1 MATVKYTFRCST
13 ENVTFDVEGPPAE
26 THQCRCGSPAK
37 RVYGF
42 AVNKASLKS
51 QARWDPVVG
60 QYVENDRQFRDV
72 LAEAQEREARE
83 LNMDVPLV
91 QVDARDQEALG
102 ELHGTGLAHR
112 QEVAEQSAKQAHDE
126 RVTANHEAKPKV
138 LIG

>member
-1 MATVKYTFRCST
+1 VKYTYRCTT
-13 ENVTFDVEGPPAE
+13 ENVTFDVEGPPADVV
-26 THQCRCGSPAK
+26 QCRCTSPAK
-37 RVYGF
+37 RVFGF

-60 QYVENDRQFRDV
+60 QYVESDRQFRDV